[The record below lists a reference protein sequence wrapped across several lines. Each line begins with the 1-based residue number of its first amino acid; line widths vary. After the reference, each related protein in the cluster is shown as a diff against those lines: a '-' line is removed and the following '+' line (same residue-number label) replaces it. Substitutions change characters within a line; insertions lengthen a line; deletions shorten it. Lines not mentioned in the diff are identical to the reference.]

1 MEFSL
6 TYIADG
12 RTVTSQEVENE
23 DYRLEFTGLH
33 DPSAVPAFS
42 PEGTRVSVKIVA
54 KRPLTMV
61 KSKVMLPQS
70 LSPGDRIY
78 ANGFQSWTDT
88 REFAYEEVLHDIGKV
103 PAFIRDRFHFESY
116 GDSWFYKY
124 RDNETHSFDF
134 GYVRH
139 PEGEA
144 ELIGSYN
151 YANAY
156 LILAYEKDI
165 DRVTMRTDCAYK
177 LVEDTFTLFDFILLS
192 GRPVQILRRY
202 FESLGSCSAKPIR
215 GYTSWYRFYQNID
228 EEKMLGNLQGID
240 SSEFD
245 LFQIDD
251 GYETFVGDWLDVD
264 PKKFPAGLKPIV
276 DRIHGKGLLAG
287 LWLAPF
293 VCESKSRL
301 FREHPDWVYRPSGA
315 GGEPAWSGSNWS
327 GHAALDIRREDVRT
341 YIRRVLTHYSEMGF
355 DLFKLDFLYAACL
368 INEMDGM
375 TRAEIMRSGMELLR
389 ESLGDKRILGCGVP
403 LSSAF
408 GVVDYCRIGPDVS
421 LKFDDVFYMRRMHR
435 ERISTKVTLQNTIFR
450 HCMDGTV
457 FRCDPDVFLLRDEE
471 ISLSK
476 QQRRALVIL
485 NHLCGS
491 VYMTSDDV
499 ARYDPEKRALLTEAR
514 SLSGSVITDIV
525 SDGRYITITYRQPG
539 REAEST
545 LQYDTRKGVLLN
557 G

>member
-12 RTVTSQEVENE
+12 RTVTSQTVEND
-23 DYRLEFTGLH
+23 DYRLEFTGLA
-33 DPSAVPAFS
+33 DVSEVPAFS
-42 PEGTRVSVKIVA
+42 PEGRRVSVKIIA

-70 LSPGDRIY
+70 LSPGDRIF

-139 PEGEA
+139 PDGTA
-144 ELIGSYN
+144 ELIGSDN

-165 DRVTMRTDCAYK
+165 DRVTMRTDCVNKY
-177 LVEDTFTLFDFILLS
+177 VEDEFTLFSFTLYQ
-192 GRPVQILRRY
+192 GRPVQVLRKY
-202 FESLGSCSAKPIR
+202 FESLGHCSAVPVR
-215 GYTSWYRFYQNID
+215 GYTSWYRFYQDID
-228 EEKMLGNLQGID
+228 EEKMLENLQSID

-264 PKKFPAGLKPIV
+264 PKKFPSGLQPIV
-276 DRIHGKGLLAG
+276 DRIHGKGLKAG

-293 VCESKSRL
+293 VCEAKSRL
-301 FREHPDWVYRPSGA
+301 FAEHPDWVYRPTGA

-327 GHAALDIRREDVRT
+327 GHAALDIRKEEVRE
-341 YIRRVLTHYSEMGF
+341 YIRTVLQHYVQMGF
-355 DLFKLDFLYAACL
+355 DLFKLDFLYAAAL
-368 INEMDGM
+368 INESDGM
-375 TRAEIMRSGMELLR
+375 TRAEVMRGGMELLR
-389 ESLGDKRILGCGVP
+389 ESLGDKLILGCGVP

-408 GVVDYCRIGPDVS
+408 GLVDYCRIGPDVS
-421 LKFDDVFYMRRMHR
+421 LRFDDVFYMRFMHR
-435 ERISTKVTLQNTIFR
+435 ERISTKVTLQNTVFR
-450 HCMDGTV
+450 SCMDGTV
-457 FRCDPDVFLLRDEE
+457 FRCDPDVFLLRDED
-471 ISLSK
+471 IQLSR
-476 QQRRALVIL
+476 QQRRALVML

-499 ARYDPEKRALLTEAR
+499 GHYDAEKKALLQEAR
-514 SLSGSVITDIV
+514 GLSGSVIEDIGF
-525 SDGRYITITYRQPG
+525 DGRIITIRYRRG
-539 REAEST
+539 GKEES
-545 LQYDTRKGVLLN
+545 LVYDTKKGVLID